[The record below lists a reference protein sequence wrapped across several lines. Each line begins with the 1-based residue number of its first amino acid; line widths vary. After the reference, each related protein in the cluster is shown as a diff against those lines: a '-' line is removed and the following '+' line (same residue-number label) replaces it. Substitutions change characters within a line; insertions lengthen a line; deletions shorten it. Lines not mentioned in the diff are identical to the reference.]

1 MSGAAAD
8 LDFEVKKIVRGIE
21 KTAISQADGG
31 LRILRNAALEVLGK
45 DGTGRSYK
53 RGKKAFHV
61 ASAPGEPPA
70 PDYGNLR
77 KNWKQ
82 QKEIMGGVGAGLL
95 RIVLKMK
102 SRMEYFKYLEGGT
115 RKMAQRPIVE
125 PVKKLAL
132 PEIQALYSNL

>member
-1 MSGAAAD
+1 MSAAAD

-102 SRMEYFKYLEGGT
+102 SRMEYASYQDKGT
-115 RKMAQRPIVE
+115 RFISPRPFRERIR
-125 PVKKLAL
+125 KKAL
-132 PEIQALYSNL
+132 PELQALFSNL